1 LSSPAADDTADQGLR
16 TLLANRR
23 YTLYLV
29 SRVSLII
36 ATQMQSV
43 AVGWQVYEITGEAL
57 ALGFSGLAIFFPGF
71 FLALPGGHVAD
82 RRDRRR
88 VLAFCHLGVTTS
100 AATLAA
106 FAHAGAQ
113 SLAPI
118 YAVLVALGAIRA
130 FSGPA
135 GQALMPNLVE
145 KAQLGRAVA
154 LGSSCWQLAMIA
166 GPSLGGVLYAATGRA
181 SVVYGVC
188 ATMAFV
194 AFLAVVAMGHDP
206 KVSAAPRPTE
216 RASWSA
222 LLAGIRYVWSDK
234 PILGAISLDLFAVLL
249 GGAVALLPIF
259 ARDLLRIG
267 PWGLGV
273 LRSAPAVGAAVTA
286 LAIAYLP
293 LRRRAGLTMLTCVFV
308 FGIATIVFG
317 LSRTFAISLGA
328 LLVLGAADMV
338 SIVVRSTLIQMRT
351 PDAMRGRVSAVNMVF
366 VGASNELGEFESG
379 VTAAWL
385 GPELAVL
392 VGGVGTCVVVVLW
405 AVLFPQLR
413 KVDRLDEP
421 A

>member
-1 LSSPAADDTADQGLR
+1 LSSLAADDTAEQGLR

-29 SRVSLII
+29 SRVSLIV
-36 ATQMQSV
+36 ATQMLSV
-43 AVGWQVYEITGEAL
+43 AVGWQIYEITGDAL
-57 ALGFSGLAIFFPGF
+57 ALGFSGLAIFLPGF
-71 FLALPGGHVAD
+71 LLALPGGHVAD

-88 VLAFCHLGVTTS
+88 ILALCHLGVTTS

-106 FAHAGAQ
+106 FAHVGAK
-113 SLAPI
+113 SLAFI
-118 YAVLVALGAIRA
+118 YAVLVVLGAIRA

-145 KAQLGRAVA
+145 KAQLSRAVA

-166 GPSLGGVLYAATGRA
+166 GPSLGGALYAATGKA

-188 ATMAFV
+188 GAVAFV
-194 AFLAVVAMGHDP
+194 ALLAVMAMGHDP
-206 KVSAAPRPTE
+206 KVSAPRPTG

-273 LRSAPAVGAAVTA
+273 LRSAPAVGASVTA

-328 LLVLGAADMV
+328 LLVLGAADMF

-351 PDAMRGRVSAVNMVF
+351 PDEMRGRVSAVNMVF

-392 VGGVGTCVVVVLW
+392 AGGVGTCVVVLLW

-413 KVDRLDEP
+413 KVDRLDET

>member
-1 LSSPAADDTADQGLR
+1 LSSSAEATADHGLR
-16 TLLANRR
+16 ALLANRR

-29 SRVSLII
+29 SRVSLIV
-36 ATQMQSV
+36 ATQMLSV

-57 ALGFSGLAIFFPGF
+57 ALGFSGLALFLPAFV
-71 FLALPGGHVAD
+71 LALPGGHVAD

-88 VLAFCHLGVTTS
+88 VLALCHLGVTAS

-106 FAHAGAQ
+106 FAYFGSK
-113 SLAPI
+113 SLAAI
-118 YAVLVALGAIRA
+118 YAVLVVLGAIRA

-166 GPSLGGVLYAATGRA
+166 GPSLGGVLYAATGKA
-181 SVVYGVC
+181 SVVYCVC
-188 ATMAFV
+188 AMVAFV
-194 AFLAVVAMGHDP
+194 AFLAVMAMGHDP
-206 KVSAAPRPTE
+206 KVSAPRPTG
-216 RASWSA
+216 RTSWTT

-259 ARDLLRIG
+259 ARDLLHIG

-286 LAIAYLP
+286 LVIAYLP

-317 LSRTFAISLGA
+317 LSKTFAISLGA
-328 LLVLGAADMV
+328 LFVLGAADMF
-338 SIVVRSTLIQMRT
+338 SIVVRSTLIQLRT
-351 PDAMRGRVSAVNMVF
+351 PDEMRGRVSAVNQVF

-392 VGGVGTCVVVVLW
+392 AGGVGTCIVVLVW

-413 KVDRLDEP
+413 KVDRLDE
-421 A
+421 AV